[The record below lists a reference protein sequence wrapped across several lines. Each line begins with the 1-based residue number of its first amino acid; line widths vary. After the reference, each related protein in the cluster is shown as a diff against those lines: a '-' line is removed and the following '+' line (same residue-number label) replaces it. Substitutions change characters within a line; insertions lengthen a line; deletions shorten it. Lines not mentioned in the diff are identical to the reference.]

1 MILHCKTKSINE
13 MLKLLANQGSSLH
26 LVYPNFAVLSRICL
40 TLPISTADCER
51 AFFQNSQNQV
61 TFEEPNEQ

>member
-13 MLKLLANQGSSLH
+13 MLKLLANQGSSLY

-51 AFFQNSQNQV
+51 AFFPKCAESSHV
-61 TFEEPNEQ
+61 

>member
-1 MILHCKTKSINE
+1 MILHCKTKSMKE

-40 TLPISTADCER
+40 TLPISTADCEDLFHN
-51 AFFQNSQNQV
+51 AQNQV
-61 TFEEPNEQ
+61 AFEEPNEQ